1 MESSSNDGNGD
12 AARDDAT
19 DRAQQA
25 KAERMAARQAQQEA
39 RGNVTAI
46 MESLQDQAQRL
57 GERNGEEGER
67 AEKQLEVARQTKDIL
82 EAQARDSAA
91 REKARDARTEHYR
104 QQRLA
109 AEADRAKKQDA
120 QLIEKRRQ
128 ACTLGGLSARI
139 SPELSPAFGP
149 T

>member
-1 MESSSNDGNGD
+1 
-12 AARDDAT
+12 
-19 DRAQQA
+19 
-25 KAERMAARQAQQEA
+25 MAVRQAQQEA
-39 RGNVTAI
+39 RENVTAI
-46 MESLQDQAQRL
+46 MESLQDQAQSL
-57 GERNGEEGER
+57 GERNVEDVER
-67 AEKQLEVARQTKDIL
+67 AEKHLDVARQTKDIL

-120 QLIEKRRQ
+120 QVNVVIVRLQYSFRT
-128 ACTLGGLSARI
+128 TLRVALVTRI
-139 SPELSPAFGP
+139 MCRVIV